1 MIEVRWA
8 PPHLTTDQKVWA
20 LAGLSP
26 REREREVTDSF
37 LAGRLLLKALVTELT
52 GEAAPVIEQTCA
64 DCGGPHGRPTVAGL
78 WLSLSRCAVG
88 VVAAA
93 ASVPVGI
100 DVEPAGSDAV
110 AGMSLAEWT
119 RTEAVLKADGR
130 GLRVDP
136 GEVMFTGSTATLGG
150 SRYVVQDLTLDA
162 GLQVSVA
169 AREARSGTASARTGR
184 RVGSARIPLQV
195 HGSRSW

>member
-8 PPHLTTDQKVWA
+8 PPHLTTDQKARA

-52 GEAAPVIEQTCA
+52 GEGTPVIEQTCA

-136 GEVMFTGSTATLGG
+136 GEVAFTGSTATLGG
-150 SRYVVQDLTLDA
+150 TRYVVQDVTLDA

-169 AREARSGTASARTGR
+169 VREAGSGTASARTGR
-184 RVGSARIPLQV
+184 RAVLPRMSTPVR
-195 HGSRSW
+195 GSRSW